1 MHMNN
6 KLTVKNLVVSFQTPE
21 GKVQAVRDISFTLK
35 KGETLALVG
44 ESGCGKSATAK
55 AILGVLAEN
64 AVIEGGS
71 ILYEDRDLIKLSEK
85 ELCDIRGDKISMI
98 FQEPTSCLDPVM
110 RVGRQLAETMLIK
123 AKRHRK
129 PGEKQ
134 ILTRTEAKSRA
145 IRLLKE
151 VGLDNAESCYNKYP
165 FELSGGMCQRVAIA
179 IALANDPDVLICDE
193 PTTALDVT
201 IQAQIL
207 ELLCKLQKERGLSII
222 FITHDLGVV
231 ANMADRVGV
240 MYAGKIV
247 ETGTC
252 EEIFYAPA
260 HPYTWALLS
269 AIPDLETKDKLE
281 AIPGMPP
288 DMISLP
294 KGDAFA
300 PRNPYA
306 LQIDYEMQP
315 PMFQISDTHAAATWL
330 LHPDAPKACPPK
342 RVRERIKRMQKQGGA
357 CDES

>member
-110 RVGRQLAETMLIK
+110 RVGRQLTETMLIK

-151 VGLDNAESCYNKYP
+151 VGLDNAESCYNKYH
-165 FELSGGMCQRVAIA
+165 FELSGGMCQRVTIA

>member
-6 KLTVKNLVVSFQTPE
+6 KLTVKNLVVSFKTPE

-55 AILGVLAEN
+55 ALLGVLAEN

-71 ILYEDRDLIKLSEK
+71 ILYEDKDLLQMSEK

-98 FQEPTSCLDPVM
+98 FQDPVSCLDPVM
-110 RVGRQLAETMLIK
+110 RVGRQLTETMLVK
-123 AKRHRK
+123 AKRCRK
-129 PGEKQ
+129 SGEKA
-134 ILTRTEAKSRA
+134 ILTKTAAKSRA

-151 VGLDNAESCYNKYP
+151 VGISDAESCYNKYP
-165 FELSGGMCQRVAIA
+165 FELSGGMCQRIAIA
-179 IALANDPDVLICDE
+179 IALANAPEVLVCDE

-207 ELLCKLQKERGLSII
+207 ELLHKLQEERGLSVI

-231 ANMADRVGV
+231 ANMADRVAV

-252 EEIFYAPA
+252 EDIFYTPA
-260 HPYTWALLS
+260 HPYTWALLV
-269 AIPDLETKDKLE
+269 AMPDLEITDGLE
-281 AIPGMPP
+281 AIPGTPP
-288 DMISLP
+288 DMISPP

-300 PRNPYA
+300 ERNPYA
-306 LQIDYEMQP
+306 LQIDYERQP
-315 PMFQISDTHAAATWL
+315 PIFQISETHWAATWL
-330 LHPDAPKACPPK
+330 LHPDAPKAEPPK
-342 RVRERIKRMQKQGGA
+342 RVTERIKRMRQQGGA
-357 CDES
+357 CDET